1 MIGSTHPLC
10 LHLWVISADEK
21 STQGVELG
29 LVWEAVYHS
38 KPVFSNRQFGR
49 GVARSM
55 GVADEAENPEGI
67 QQVHN
72 EDLIHLL

>member
-1 MIGSTHPLC
+1 MKSPLR
-10 LHLWVISADEK
+10 
-21 STQGVELG
+21 ELG

-38 KPVFSNRQFGR
+38 KPVFSNQQFGR

-55 GVADEAENPEGI
+55 GVADEAENPEGTR
-67 QQVHN
+67 QVHN